1 MKANLKINKEI
12 IEDFYR
18 TNKNKDSTSYVNK
31 LKEEIN
37 LLNKMNE
44 KLKDEIDSLRNK
56 VGYYE
61 QITNDN
67 LLNYRE
73 STESLKNKIFILE
86 NTIIK
91 KDNVILSLKSKL
103 NKLLEREIFND
114 YINIEK
120 ETIVK
125 LINIDN

>member
-18 TNKNKDSTSYVNK
+18 NTKINDSNSYIIK

-37 LLNKMNE
+37 LLTSMND
-44 KLKDEIDSLRNK
+44 KFKDEVDSLRIK

-61 QITNDN
+61 QITNDT
-67 LLNYRE
+67 LLNYRD
-73 STESLKNKIFILE
+73 STESLKNKLFILE
-86 NTIIK
+86 NVIIK
-91 KDNVILSLKSKL
+91 KDNLILCLNSKL
-103 NKLLEREIFND
+103 NKVLEREIFND
-114 YINIEK
+114 SVNIEK

-125 LINIDN
+125 LLI